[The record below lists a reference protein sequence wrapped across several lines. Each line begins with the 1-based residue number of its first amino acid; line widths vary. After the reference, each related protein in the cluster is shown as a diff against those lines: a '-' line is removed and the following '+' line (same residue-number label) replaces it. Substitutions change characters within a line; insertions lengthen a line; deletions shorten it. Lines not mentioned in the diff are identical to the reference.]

1 MSLKVNSKLEKNA
14 PLVATTLSLVLAVVK
29 LIVGLMSGSVA
40 LLASAMDSIMDM
52 FVSVFN
58 FLALRISD
66 KKPTDEFSYGYGKVE
81 AIVATL
87 EGLLVFGSGLFII
100 YEAVKKLLNG
110 EEVTHLGLSMGVMLF
125 SLVVVFGLVS
135 FLAYVVKKTNNLVI
149 KADLLHY
156 KTDLY
161 SNSAVL
167 VSLVIIYF
175 TDFFWIDV
183 VFGLAIGV
191 YILKEASEL
200 IKEGVEVLLD
210 VSLDKEE
217 VQKIIDVIKSDKDVE
232 DYHFLKTRHAGKFKF
247 VEVHLVLG
255 RDKSLMEAH
264 VIADRVEDKIK
275 ELDPESNWHI
285 MIHLDP
291 VDDSAAHSF

>member
-1 MSLKVNSKLEKNA
+1 V
-14 PLVATTLSLVLAVVK
+14 
-29 LIVGLMSGSVA
+29 I
-40 LLASAMDSIMDM
+40 
-52 FVSVFN
+52 
-58 FLALRISD
+58 

-81 AIVATL
+81 AVVATL
-87 EGLLVFGSGLFII
+87 EGLLVFGSGVFII
-100 YEAVKKLLNG
+100 YEAIKKFIDG
-110 EEVTHLGLSMGVMLF
+110 ESVTHLELSMGVMFF

-167 VSLVIIYF
+167 LSLVIIYF
-175 TDFFWIDV
+175 TKLFWIDV

-191 YILKEASEL
+191 YIIKEAIEL

-210 VSLDKEE
+210 ASLQKSEVEAIESIIKADKE
-217 VQKIIDVIKSDKDVE
+217 VE
-232 DYHFLKTRHAGKFKF
+232 DFHFLKTRQAGKYKF

-255 RDKSLMEAH
+255 QDISLMDAH
-264 VIADRVEDKIK
+264 VIADRVEEGIK
-275 ELDPESNWHI
+275 EIDSESNWHI

-291 VDDSAAHSF
+291 VDDSIGHGF

>member
-66 KKPTDEFSYGYGKVE
+66 KRPTDEFSYGYGKVE